1 MSHVLLNGAPY
12 TANPALGS
20 WGDLLDAVDR
30 EIASTG
36 TIVGSVRFDGVDEP
50 GFREPAI
57 LIRPLETDLIVEIDT
72 EPPHALL
79 GRVLDEAAASLPAL
93 GHSAL
98 VVAEGFRAADV
109 APASQG
115 LVQLAES
122 LMNLVALVAAAS
134 AAAGIPVAS
143 LALNGEPVG
152 AALAN
157 LDAALG
163 PMLEAQ
169 AAHDYITVADAL
181 EFDVAPA
188 IAPLA
193 TVIEAVR
200 EAAVADT
207 RGA

>member
-1 MSHVLLNGAPY
+1 MSHVILNGAPY
-12 TANPALGS
+12 AANPALGS
-20 WGDLLDAVDR
+20 WGDLLDEVDR
-30 EIASTG
+30 DIATSG

-72 EPPHALL
+72 ESPGALL

-93 GHSAL
+93 EQSTL
-98 VVAEGFRAADV
+98 TIAEGFRAADV
-109 APASQG
+109 TPASQG

-134 AAAGIPVAS
+134 AAAGIPVGHLS
-143 LALNGEPVG
+143 LNGESVG
-152 AALAN
+152 GALTD

-169 AAHDYITVADAL
+169 AARDYITVADVL
-181 EFDVAPA
+181 EFEVGPS
-188 IAPLA
+188 IRPLGSVIDALREA
-193 TVIEAVR
+193 TV
-200 EAAVADT
+200 AA
-207 RGA
+207 

>member
-1 MSHVLLNGAPY
+1 MSHVILNGAPY

-20 WGDLLDAVDR
+20 WGDLLDEVDR
-30 EIASTG
+30 EIAASG

-72 EPPHALL
+72 EAPGALL

-93 GHSAL
+93 ERSTL
-98 VVAEGFRAADV
+98 VIAEGFRAADV
-109 APASQG
+109 TPASQG

-134 AAAGIPVAS
+134 AAAGIPVAT
-143 LALNGEPVG
+143 LAVNGEPVG
-152 AALAN
+152 TALAN
-157 LDAALG
+157 LDTALG

-169 AAHDYITVADAL
+169 AARDYITVADCL

-188 IAPLA
+188 IGPLA
-193 TVIEAVR
+193 SVIDAVR
-200 EAAVADT
+200 DATAE
-207 RGA
+207 RIPGA